1 MRRPPSSISFSS
13 FTAVRENWSDPT
25 LIDAAM
31 TGYTSVEGSK
41 RTLKG
46 VKELIHDYNTLFYVC
61 HVLRPFGW
69 IDVVSVDKTRHYISH
84 L

>member
-1 MRRPPSSISFSS
+1 
-13 FTAVRENWSDPT
+13 
-25 LIDAAM
+25 M